1 MSYPKKINPEI
12 LRLQLKLLK
21 YENQLNELL
30 LLQNLH
36 WTDEI
41 SIRILSLQVR
51 DIRAQI
57 VIASQY

>member
-21 YENQLNELL
+21 YESKLNELL
-30 LLQNLH
+30 LLQTSH

-41 SIRILSLQVR
+41 AIRILRLQVR
-51 DIRAQI
+51 DIKVQI
-57 VIASQY
+57 AIASQP

>member
-21 YENQLNELL
+21 YENKLNELL
-30 LLQNLH
+30 LLQNPH

-41 SIRILSLQVR
+41 SIRILRLQVR
-51 DIRAQI
+51 DIKAQI
-57 VIASQY
+57 AIVSLP

>member
-12 LRLQLKLLK
+12 LRLRLKLLE

-30 LLQNLH
+30 LLQNPH

-41 SIRILSLQVR
+41 SIRILRLQVR

-57 VIASQY
+57 AIASQP